1 MDMYQKR
8 KKRQEMK
15 SNENKKETQNQTNIN
30 WYPGHMAR
38 ARREIG
44 EAVKLVDVVF
54 EIIDARIPR
63 ASRNPI
69 LNEIIG
75 EKPRVIVLNKA
86 DLSDKEATQKWIK
99 YFNSKNQ
106 IAVVADS
113 NQGNGIKEATDAAYK
128 LMADKISKQVEK
140 GRTGA
145 GIKAM
150 IVGIPNVG
158 KSTFINKAAKKQ
170 TAEVGNKPGVTRKN
184 QWVRLSENINLL
196 DTPGVLWPKFDDEV
210 LARHLAYIGTIK
222 DEILDTEELALR
234 LIEELLVNHKR
245 ELYARYK
252 IADDFEYDMSYEV
265 MDEIGRKRG
274 CLVRGG
280 EIDYTK
286 VANIVLDEFRN
297 GKIGNI
303 TLEEVE

>member
-1 MDMYQKR
+1 
-8 KKRQEMK
+8 MK
-15 SNENKKETQNQTNIN
+15 
-30 WYPGHMAR
+30 
-38 ARREIG
+38 
-44 EAVKLVDVVF
+44 
-54 EIIDARIPR
+54 
-63 ASRNPI
+63 
-69 LNEIIG
+69 
-75 EKPRVIVLNKA
+75 
-86 DLSDKEATQKWIK
+86 
-99 YFNSKNQ
+99 
-106 IAVVADS
+106 
-113 NQGNGIKEATDAAYK
+113 
-128 LMADKISKQVEK
+128 
-140 GRTGA
+140 
-145 GIKAM
+145 
-150 IVGIPNVG
+150 
-158 KSTFINKAAKKQ
+158 
-170 TAEVGNKPGVTRKN
+170 
-184 QWVRLSENINLL
+184 
-196 DTPGVLWPKFDDEV
+196 V

>member
-8 KKRQEMK
+8 KKRREMK
-15 SNENKKETQNQTNIN
+15 NNESKKETQNQTNIN

-44 EAVKLVDVVF
+44 EAIKLVDVVF
-54 EIIDARIPR
+54 EIIDARIPK
-63 ASRNPI
+63 ASRNPV

-75 EKPRVIVLNKA
+75 KKPRIIVLNKA
-86 DLSDKEATQKWIK
+86 DLADKEATQKWIK

-113 NQGNGIKEATDAAYK
+113 NQGKGIKEATDAAYK
-128 LMADKISKQVEK
+128 LMADKIAKQVEK

-184 QWVRLSENINLL
+184 QWVRLGENINLL

-234 LIEELLVNHKR
+234 LIEELLIKNKK

-252 IADDFEYDMSYEV
+252 IADDFEYNMSYEV

>member
-15 SNENKKETQNQTNIN
+15 NNENKKETQNQTNIN

-86 DLSDKEATQKWIK
+86 DLADKEATQKWIK

-113 NQGNGIKEATDAAYK
+113 NQGKGIKEATDAAYK

-234 LIEELLVNHKR
+234 LIEELLVNHKK

>member
-86 DLSDKEATQKWIK
+86 DLADKEATQKWIK

>member
-15 SNENKKETQNQTNIN
+15 NNENKKETQNQTNIN

-86 DLSDKEATQKWIK
+86 DLADKEATQKWIK

-113 NQGNGIKEATDAAYK
+113 NQGKGIKEATDAAYK

-196 DTPGVLWPKFDDEV
+196 DTPGVLWPKFDDEI

-234 LIEELLVNHKR
+234 LIEELLVNHKK

>member
-86 DLSDKEATQKWIK
+86 DLADKEATQKWIK

-113 NQGNGIKEATDAAYK
+113 NQGNGIKEVTDAAYK

>member
-15 SNENKKETQNQTNIN
+15 NNENKKETQNQTNIN

-86 DLSDKEATQKWIK
+86 DLADKEATQKWIK

-113 NQGNGIKEATDAAYK
+113 NQGKGIKEATDAAYK

-145 GIKAM
+145 GIKAI

-303 TLEEVE
+303 TLEEVD

>member
-86 DLSDKEATQKWIK
+86 DLADKEATQKWIK

-113 NQGNGIKEATDAAYK
+113 NQGKGIKEATDATYK

>member
-15 SNENKKETQNQTNIN
+15 SDENKKETQNQTNIN

-86 DLSDKEATQKWIK
+86 DLADKEATQKWIK

-113 NQGNGIKEATDAAYK
+113 NQGKGIKEATEAAYK

>member
-86 DLSDKEATQKWIK
+86 DLADKEATQKWIK

-303 TLEEVE
+303 TLEEIE

>member
-30 WYPGHMAR
+30 WYPGPMAR

-86 DLSDKEATQKWIK
+86 DLADKEATQKWIK

>member
-15 SNENKKETQNQTNIN
+15 NNENKKETQNQTNIN

-75 EKPRVIVLNKA
+75 EKPRVVVLNKA
-86 DLSDKEATQKWIK
+86 DLADKEATQKWIK

-113 NQGNGIKEATDAAYK
+113 NQGKGIKEATDAAYK

-234 LIEELLVNHKR
+234 LIEELLVNHKK

>member
-86 DLSDKEATQKWIK
+86 DLADKEATQKWIK

-113 NQGNGIKEATDAAYK
+113 NQGKGIKEATDAAYK
-128 LMADKISKQVEK
+128 LMADKISKQLEK

>member
-86 DLSDKEATQKWIK
+86 DLADKEATQKWIK

-184 QWVRLSENINLL
+184 QWVRLSDNINLL